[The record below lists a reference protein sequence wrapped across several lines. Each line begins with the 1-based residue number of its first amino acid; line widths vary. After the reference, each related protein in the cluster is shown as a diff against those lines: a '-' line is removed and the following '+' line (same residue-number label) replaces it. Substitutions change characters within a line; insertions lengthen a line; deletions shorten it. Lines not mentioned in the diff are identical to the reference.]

1 MEPILRSAQALKQEA
16 EEIGFEG
23 KDILEYVKEQQKLD
37 RVERAAWRETQKMQ
51 AQADVELAKIRAEA
65 EAEEKKRADELQAE
79 EKRRADEIRFAQIEA
94 AKEQAKLEA
103 EKELK
108 IKEMELQAQ
117 AQVTASSATTPPPR
131 NKDAKSPKL
140 PSFIDEKDELDSYL
154 LRFERYAENASW
166 EKDTWAI
173 KLSALLTGRAMDV
186 YTRMSDADASDYDK
200 LKKALLTR
208 YNYTED
214 GYRKRFREATPE
226 TEETPDQFVIRL
238 KNYLAKWLELSGS
251 SPQNFDALVDLIVK
265 EQFINACSEDLA
277 MYLLERGPK
286 DLVELTTWAQKYL
299 IAHKE
304 QLGKSKAT
312 VQPRR
317 VDQKKTT
324 HSKPD
329 SSQGRQRLLQCY
341 RCRGFGHRQS
351 ECGTKISPG
360 KDQKGSSTPVS
371 QSSQKKTRA
380 MVAQLDED
388 GEKAFTCVEVEGTGS
403 RSNSKKSGTE
413 GSTNSDRAVY
423 SAVCRAQSNDGQTYV
438 GVGKLNG
445 RPVKVLRD
453 TGCTGMIVDR
463 ALVPEVLVIPGSSG
477 SLQMVDHTL
486 IDVPLAN
493 VYLDSPYYKGHCRVM
508 CVSSPVYPVI
518 IGNVRG
524 ARRMLPDP
532 DWKAEDQ
539 PGVRA
544 RTSGGNNYKDNEDNQ
559 GGDIPAWMFRRSN
572 QKTEKSALKERDS
585 KKKPVQPKEID
596 DRAKRNVKVKE
607 GATDEKCVAGPVV
620 TRAQAKKSDKVHPLK
635 VKEAMSSVDK
645 STIENLQKKD
655 STLKKC
661 FDRIGKP
668 IIRENYVGEF
678 YKKNGLLYR
687 KHQETKTGRSF
698 NQLVVPKELRRQ
710 VMSVN
715 HESAFSGHL
724 GAKKTEVRILPNF
737 FWPGLRQ
744 DVIRFCRSCDVCQ
757 RTVKRGSVKKVP
769 LGSMPLIDTPFKRVA
784 VDIVGPIAPPSEAGH
799 RYILTLVDY
808 ATRYPE
814 AVPLKKI
821 TTEAVAEA
829 LLDIYSR
836 VGIPEEVLTDQG
848 TQFMSECMQEV
859 SRLLSIKG
867 LTSTP
872 YHPICNGLVE
882 RWNGTLKSMI
892 KRLCQDQPKQW
903 HRLINPVL
911 FAYREVPQES
921 TGFSPFQLLYGRSVR
936 GPGTILKELW
946 TKEVNIPEVKS
957 SYEYV
962 TELRERLEDSLKL
975 AQEELEKSQKRY
987 KRQYDRKAKPR
998 RLEVGDRVLILL
1010 PTDSNKLLMQW
1021 RGPYT
1026 VESRV
1031 GANDYRVKMGSK
1043 TKTYHVNMLKK
1054 YISREP
1060 EGNVVPVDDTDG
1072 ATVAVAGVIHQDV
1085 DPELGEVPDFEGYRQ
1100 REGVRDVKL
1109 GDELPEDQR
1118 RVLKD
1123 LVRRYPDVFTD
1134 MPGETDVIQHQIRL
1148 TDDTPIRCKPYP
1160 LPYAM
1165 REELRNEVDTMLEMG
1180 VVRPSTSPYA
1190 SPIIMVKKKD
1200 GSNRV
1205 CVDFRKLNKITE
1217 VDPEPMTTAEDLFR
1231 RLSGKKYLSK
1241 IDLTKGYW
1249 QIPVA
1254 PEDVHKTAFVTLDGQ
1269 YEFTRMP
1276 FGMVNS
1282 GATLVRGLRKIL
1294 EGMPGVGSYID
1305 DIVIYND
1312 SWEDHIKTLKEL
1324 FGRLRKARITAR
1336 PTKCLLGA
1344 SRMEFLGHQVGG
1356 DVITPS
1362 RDNLEKVRNTP
1373 RPTTK
1378 KQVRSFLGL
1387 VGYYRDHIPAFAEIS
1402 APLTDLLKKGKAE
1415 HIQWSEA
1422 QERAYSLLKEYLLQ
1436 EPVLKLPD
1444 LSKPFVLRTDASGV
1458 GVAAVLLQENDGKL
1472 YPVGYASKKLNLTEA
1487 RYPIIEK
1494 ECLAVVWGI
1503 KRFKLYLAGRRFTL
1517 QTDHKPLKYLKDASY
1532 QNDRVFRWA
1541 VAVQEYSFR
1550 VEDIPGRENIGADFL
1565 SRTGYSC

>member
-1 MEPILRSAQALKQEA
+1 MEPTLRSAQVLKQEA
-16 EEIGFEG
+16 EDLGFEG
-23 KDILEYVKEQQKLD
+23 KEILDYVKDQQKLD
-37 RVERAAWRETQKMQ
+37 REERAEWR
-51 AQADVELAKIRAEA
+51 KIRMAELQGEDKKRADEIRIAQIGA
-65 EAEEKKRADELQAE
+65 EAEEKK
-79 EKRRADEIRFAQIEA
+79 RADEIRFAQIEA
-94 AKEQAKLEA
+94 AKEQAKIQA
-103 EKELK
+103 EKELAL
-108 IKEMELQAQ
+108 KELELKAQQSQAG
-117 AQVTASSATTPPPR
+117 ASLAATPPPR

-304 QLGKSKAT
+304 QLGK
-312 VQPRR
+312 
-317 VDQKKTT
+317 
-324 HSKPD
+324 
-329 SSQGRQRLLQCY
+329 
-341 RCRGFGHRQS
+341 
-351 ECGTKISPG
+351 
-360 KDQKGSSTPVS
+360 
-371 QSSQKKTRA
+371 
-380 MVAQLDED
+380 QL
-388 GEKAFTCVEVEGTGS
+388 
-403 RSNSKKSGTE
+403 
-413 GSTNSDRAVY
+413 
-423 SAVCRAQSNDGQTYV
+423 
-438 GVGKLNG
+438 
-445 RPVKVLRD
+445 
-453 TGCTGMIVDR
+453 
-463 ALVPEVLVIPGSSG
+463 
-477 SLQMVDHTL
+477 
-486 IDVPLAN
+486 
-493 VYLDSPYYKGHCRVM
+493 
-508 CVSSPVYPVI
+508 
-518 IGNVRG
+518 
-524 ARRMLPDP
+524 
-532 DWKAEDQ
+532 
-539 PGVRA
+539 
-544 RTSGGNNYKDNEDNQ
+544 
-559 GGDIPAWMFRRSN
+559 
-572 QKTEKSALKERDS
+572 
-585 KKKPVQPKEID
+585 
-596 DRAKRNVKVKE
+596 
-607 GATDEKCVAGPVV
+607 EKCVAGPVV

-757 RTVKRGSVKKVP
+757 RTVKRGSVRKVP

-814 AVPLKKI
+814 AVPLKKN

-882 RWNGTLKSMI
+882 RWNGTLKSML

-962 TELRERLEDSLKL
+962 TELQERLEDSLKL

-987 KRQYDRKAKPR
+987 KRHYDRKAKPR

-1043 TKTYHVNMLKK
+1043 TKTYHVNILKK

-1085 DPELGEVPDFEGYRQ
+1085 DPELGEVPDLEGYRQ

-1118 RVLKD
+1118 RELKD
-1123 LVRRYPDVFTD
+1123 LVRRYRDVFTD

-1148 TDDTPIRCKPYP
+1148 SDDTPIRCKPYP

-1217 VDPEPMTTAEDLFR
+1217 VDPEPMMTAEDLFR

-1254 PEDVHKTAFVTLDGQ
+1254 PEDVHKTALVTPDGQ
-1269 YEFTRMP
+1269 YEFMRMP

-1294 EGMPGVGSYID
+1294 EGMPGVGSYVD
-1305 DIVIYND
+1305 DIVIYSD
-1312 SWEDHIKTLKEL
+1312 SWEDE
-1324 FGRLRKARITAR
+1324 RI
-1336 PTKCLLGA
+1336 
-1344 SRMEFLGHQVGG
+1344 
-1356 DVITPS
+1356 
-1362 RDNLEKVRNTP
+1362 
-1373 RPTTK
+1373 
-1378 KQVRSFLGL
+1378 
-1387 VGYYRDHIPAFAEIS
+1387 
-1402 APLTDLLKKGKAE
+1402 
-1415 HIQWSEA
+1415 
-1422 QERAYSLLKEYLLQ
+1422 
-1436 EPVLKLPD
+1436 
-1444 LSKPFVLRTDASGV
+1444 
-1458 GVAAVLLQENDGKL
+1458 
-1472 YPVGYASKKLNLTEA
+1472 
-1487 RYPIIEK
+1487 
-1494 ECLAVVWGI
+1494 VW
-1503 KRFKLYLAGRRFTL
+1503 
-1517 QTDHKPLKYLKDASY
+1517 
-1532 QNDRVFRWA
+1532 
-1541 VAVQEYSFR
+1541 
-1550 VEDIPGRENIGADFL
+1550 
-1565 SRTGYSC
+1565 